1 MWLFYILLGVI
12 AALIGLIIAAATPGA
27 WEGYFVIGTGL
38 ILFVLGI
45 LNGNASRKK
54 KITLCEAEKAEQE
67 KRRNLGSLWA
77 DKLPHTTGLPLAEG
91 TECSIYYLSDKLIF
105 EGGGT
110 SFTLPL
116 ERLNDISIT
125 TSEELQKSY
134 VSSIGGAVGGA
145 ILFGPLGALIGGR
158 AKEKTSKIIT
168 SYLVFTYL
176 KDDEVK
182 YIAFDNTNQ
191 LARSQ
196 ELKKLFD
203 SNPKITQEITL

>member
-1 MWLFYILLGVI
+1 MRVLGVI
-12 AALIGLIIAAATPGA
+12 VAVIGLAIFATSVGNYEPWFGIIS
-27 WEGYFVIGTGL
+27 
-38 ILFVLGI
+38 GI
-45 LNGNASRKK
+45 LLAFCGIGLFYSGNEVKK
-54 KITLCEAEKAEQE
+54 KKEALREAEKAEQE

-176 KDDEVK
+176 KDDEIK